1 MSASSKKKLRKE
13 QAAAMLTEK
22 QQREQA
28 EAKKLKAIS
37 VTFVVIM
44 LVIALTAASILVI
57 RGVNNSGVIDRNT
70 IAAITGEHELNSVQ
84 INYYFNDY
92 VRSTYEEWHSS
103 YGESITMYTSL
114 MGLDLNKPLDK
125 QVHDDKTGETW
136 ADYFLKA
143 ALDKA
148 KSDYAL
154 YDKAMAENF
163 KLSDDEQD
171 TFDYNMQ
178 MLDFYAMYTGYGT
191 AEKYLRA
198 TYGYGSDVESY
209 KEYTRISTIA
219 SAYYKKYK
227 ADLTYEDTAI
237 REHEKKNPL
246 NYSSFSYAAYYVIA
260 NDYIQG
266 GTDGENGNK
275 IYTDAEKEAAIK
287 AAEEVANKLAENK
300 NVLDLDKAIAALEI
314 NKDKKDVA
322 STKNSLI
329 MYPSIPA
336 ALQSWL
342 ADEARAE
349 NDITVIPN
357 EITSTDKDGKETK
370 TIGGY
375 YVVLFQSRDNNLR
388 PLANVR
394 HLLVKFQ
401 GGTTGSD
408 GKLTYTE
415 AEKAKAKAEA
425 ERLLNVWKEGKATE
439 ETFIAMV
446 KEYSDDGS
454 AEDGGLFEDIHR
466 ESDYVD
472 SFKNWSLDI
481 DRKSG
486 DTGVIVSDYGYH
498 VMYYVGDDTLTYRD
512 YMIQEDLRT
521 ADVEKW
527 YEGIVDA
534 AKIDTVKTNRLN
546 LDMII
551 GHSH

>member
-1 MSASSKKKLRKE
+1 
-13 QAAAMLTEK
+13 MLTEK
-22 QQREQA
+22 QQKEQA

-44 LVIALTAASILVI
+44 LVVALTAASILVI
-57 RGVNNSGVIDRNT
+57 RAVNNSGVIDRNT
-70 IAAITGEHELNSVQ
+70 VAAITGEHELNSVQ
-84 INYYFNDY
+84 MNYYFNDY
-92 VRSTYEEWHSS
+92 VRSTYEDWHST

-114 MGLDLNKPLDK
+114 MGLNLNKPLDK
-125 QVHDDKTGETW
+125 QVQDDETGDTW

-154 YDKAMAENF
+154 YDKAMAEDF
-163 KLSDDEQD
+163 KLSDSEQD
-171 TFDYNMQ
+171 TLEYNMQ
-178 MLDFYAMYTGYGT
+178 MLDFYAMYTGYGS
-191 AEKYLRA
+191 ADKYLRA
-198 TYGYGSDVESY
+198 NYGYGSDVESY
-209 KEYTRISTIA
+209 KEYNRISTIA
-219 SAYYKKYK
+219 SAYYNKHK

-237 REHEKKNPL
+237 REHEQKNPL
-246 NYSSFSYAAYYVIA
+246 NYSSFSYAVYYVIA

-266 GTDGENGNK
+266 GTDGENGTK
-275 IYTDAEKEAAIK
+275 VYTDAEKEAAIK

-300 NVLDLDKAIAALEI
+300 NVADLDKAIAALEI
-314 NKDKKDVA
+314 NKDKKNAA
-322 STKNSLI
+322 STKNSLV
-329 MYPSIPA
+329 MYPGIPS

-349 NDITVIPN
+349 NDIAVIAN

-370 TIGGY
+370 TTGGY
-375 YVVLFQSRDNNLR
+375 YVVLFQGRDDNLR

-401 GGTTGSD
+401 GGTTTSSGT
-408 GKLTYTE
+408 TYTE
-415 AEKAKAKAEA
+415 KEKAKAKEEA
-425 ERLLNVWKEGKATE
+425 ERLLNVWKEGAATE

-466 ESDYVD
+466 NSDYVD
-472 SFKNWSLDI
+472 SFKNWALDT

-498 VMYYVGDDTLTYRD
+498 VMYYVSDDALTYRD
-512 YMIQEDLRT
+512 YMVQEELRA

-527 YEGIVDA
+527 YEGIIDA

-551 GHSH
+551 GHNH